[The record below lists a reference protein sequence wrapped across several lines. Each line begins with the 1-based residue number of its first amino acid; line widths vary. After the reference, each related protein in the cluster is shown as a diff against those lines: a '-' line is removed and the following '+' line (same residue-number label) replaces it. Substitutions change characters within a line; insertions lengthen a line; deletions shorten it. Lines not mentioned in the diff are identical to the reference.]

1 MQEKFCVECGN
12 KLPLSAAF
20 CNRCGA
26 RQPVMFI
33 PPLKNTAP
41 ASENT
46 APPNNVSP
54 ESAVETVENSE
65 PVTETAAEKS
75 VPETEAVSS
84 ESTVESVENSAAPE
98 AEKLADAVENVA
110 ESAGNAENKTAEN
123 VSDFGS
129 FPPPQYTPPPTNVYT
144 VDNSAAE
151 QQGMKGGYV
160 AVVTAALLAVSIFV
174 WAIFAIN
181 SDAMDIGT
189 KSSSSRSYSSEYSS
203 SESSWDKSSSSLPD
217 PTSEPV
223 ETSKNDDEYKGV
235 GGYDSDS
242 STGKSAKGSY
252 QSKSGSYEEGKYTV
266 GKDIPEGEY
275 FIYVS
280 DGSHYSEDS
289 IPSFY
294 MKVKDDEDIILS
306 GWYQYSMYVKLSKGQ
321 SIEVSGA
328 DIYDFDAAGS
338 LRNDPFEQPGAFIVG
353 RDVEPGTYEFT
364 SLTDQDYESYELF
377 ESLDDLME
385 NEGFRS
391 HVYLSDDDDG
401 KIELKEGQ
409 ILILE
414 WCTL

>member
-33 PPLKNTAP
+33 PPLKNAAP

-54 ESAVETVENSE
+54 ESAVETVEKSE

-75 VPETEAVSS
+75 VPETEAVSA
-84 ESTVESVENSAAPE
+84 ENTVESVENSAAPE

-181 SDAMDIGT
+181 SEAMDIGT
-189 KSSSSRSYSSEYSS
+189 KSSSSRSYS
-203 SESSWDKSSSSLPD
+203 
-217 PTSEPV
+217 
-223 ETSKNDDEYKGV
+223 
-235 GGYDSDS
+235 
-242 STGKSAKGSY
+242 
-252 QSKSGSYEEGKYTV
+252 
-266 GKDIPEGEY
+266 
-275 FIYVS
+275 
-280 DGSHYSEDS
+280 
-289 IPSFY
+289 
-294 MKVKDDEDIILS
+294 
-306 GWYQYSMYVKLSKGQ
+306 
-321 SIEVSGA
+321 
-328 DIYDFDAAGS
+328 
-338 LRNDPFEQPGAFIVG
+338 
-353 RDVEPGTYEFT
+353 
-364 SLTDQDYESYELF
+364 
-377 ESLDDLME
+377 
-385 NEGFRS
+385 
-391 HVYLSDDDDG
+391 
-401 KIELKEGQ
+401 
-409 ILILE
+409 
-414 WCTL
+414 